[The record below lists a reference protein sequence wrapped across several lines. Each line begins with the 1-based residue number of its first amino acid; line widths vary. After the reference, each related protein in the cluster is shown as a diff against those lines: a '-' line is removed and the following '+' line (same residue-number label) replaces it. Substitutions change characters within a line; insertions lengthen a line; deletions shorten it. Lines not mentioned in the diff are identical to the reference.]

1 MIAENKEA
9 KISEQNNS
17 HPWSKSQKTAM
28 EVGSLRF
35 LKNVDYYID
44 GNRLNKTKTSVS
56 LSLTLNIGS
65 GCFAGVIRQEKKK
78 KKKKKKK

>member
-1 MIAENKEA
+1 
-9 KISEQNNS
+9 
-17 HPWSKSQKTAM
+17 M

-35 LKNVDYYID
+35 LKNVYYYID

-65 GCFAGVIRQEKKK
+65 GCFAGVIRQEKQRHIDKREINK
-78 KKKKKKK
+78 ASCMCRDCDFPHIKYSK